1 MVMYMH
7 NVTMCTS
14 VHVRACPCENH
25 DIRANLHGRCT
36 DVHGLARIF
45 LSAPKKV
52 TSTQNMDEK
61 NMDEYVGVSAVQ
73 STPVQLGNKLPAGVV
88 RSGQE
93 T

>member
-45 LSAPKKV
+45 LLARPGV
-52 TSTQNMDEK
+52 TLWWIKALSRVVKSTRCYGIREFIECYN
-61 NMDEYVGVSAVQ
+61 S
-73 STPVQLGNKLPAGVV
+73 
-88 RSGQE
+88 
-93 T
+93 

>member
-45 LSAPKKV
+45 LSAPETPLSEKKIV
-52 TSTQNMDEK
+52 IDISNK
-61 NMDEYVGVSAVQ
+61 I
-73 STPVQLGNKLPAGVV
+73 LGKFN
-88 RSGQE
+88 RS
-93 T
+93 

>member
-1 MVMYMH
+1 M
-7 NVTMCTS
+7 
-14 VHVRACPCENH
+14 
-25 DIRANLHGRCT
+25 
-36 DVHGLARIF
+36 AR
-45 LSAPKKV
+45 STKKV